1 MNLWNS
7 TYYIWYQEQLLIVN
21 DMKDACGNKFI
32 DCFLFVRNPY
42 DHTANFYKAREK
54 NKQDSWWNMRDID
67 QVPKEFLLA
76 LTLEGIL

>member
-7 TYYIWYQEQLLIVN
+7 TYYIWYQGQVLIID

-32 DCFLFVRNPY
+32 GCFLSVRNPL
-42 DHTANFYKAREK
+42 DNKINFYKAKEK
-54 NKQDSWWNMRDID
+54 NKQDSCWNMCGID